1 MKSCTLTILPLRG
14 HLTDSDKQTYSL
26 SFKRETIISCNLS
39 EDEVIKA
46 VDAIIKNNSLLTKAI
61 KLNGEFKILEEYG
74 FQEDWRETGKLINS
88 LEGISDF
95 MADYMEYPPGEA
107 LAFKVLSSTSEE
119 YFYEIAA
126 KEKND

>member
-1 MKSCTLTILPLRG
+1 M
-14 HLTDSDKQTYSL
+14 TDSDKQTYSL